1 MIASRMTSRLGRAC
15 LVAAAGV
22 IALLCAVGA
31 GSSSA
36 RAQLAPCSFDTTWLC
51 GHVQAPLDRAHPNS
65 GTISIAFYV
74 LRHRPGKTETRPV
87 FVTPG
92 GPGDSGWGIHG
103 FYEGTA
109 LAAGHDIVLIDP
121 RGSGRSRSIDCADL
135 QNGWHSVA
143 QFTTAVDACGK
154 QLGAAADRYGSGD
167 VAMDVD
173 AVRQALGYDTI
184 DYYAFS
190 YGSVAEQAYAARFP
204 QHLHALAIDA
214 GMPATDP
221 GHAWTWSLG
230 VPQALPRIGALLCK
244 REHCTGNVPA
254 AIAYLAAQ
262 VRAHPIVAQLGATR
276 LVVDEPELI
285 NILRFG
291 GDQDRMLEPQTIVG
305 TAAALRHG
313 NTDLLRELA
322 LAHPYCCG
330 SQGSSQDFS
339 QGDNVAAFCN
349 DMDFVWNRSDAVPI
363 RALKFNAAVAA
374 LPRAAAA
381 PFSIGAWNA
390 FNQTDLCLNWPA
402 PRRFEPA
409 VPSGASLGKVPTII
423 FSGDVDAIVPTEIT
437 RTLLTV
443 FPNATFVSVAGAAHP
458 TIGWRRD
465 CVPGIAR
472 HFFDT
477 LDPGNTRCAAK
488 PE

>member
-1 MIASRMTSRLGRAC
+1 MIFVPMSSGFARTC
-15 LVAAAGV
+15 VAAVAGA
-22 IALLCAVGA
+22 IALACAAGA
-31 GSSSA
+31 GSGSMRVKLS
-36 RAQLAPCSFDTTWLC
+36 PCSFDATWLC
-51 GHVQAPLDRAHPNS
+51 GHLQVPLDRAHPGN
-65 GTISIAFYV
+65 GTIPIAFYV
-74 LRHRPGKTETRPV
+74 LRHHAGNAESRPV

-109 LAAGHDIVLIDP
+109 LAAGHDIVVIDP
-121 RGSGRSRSIDCADL
+121 RGAGRSGAIACTDL
-135 QNGWHSVA
+135 QNGWQDDA
-143 QFTTAVDACGK
+143 QFMVAVAACGK

-221 GHAWTWSLG
+221 RHAWTWSLG
-230 VPQALPRIGALLCK
+230 VTQALPRIGALLCK
-244 REHCTGNVPA
+244 REHCNGNVPA
-254 AIAYLAAQ
+254 AISSLAAQ
-262 VRAHPIVAQLGATR
+262 VRAHPVVAQLGAAR

-291 GDQDRMLEPQTIVG
+291 GDQNRMLEPQTIVD
-305 TAAALRHG
+305 AARQLPRG
-313 NTDLLRELA
+313 NNDLLRTLA
-322 LAHPYCCG
+322 VAHPTCCE
-330 SQGSSQDFS
+330 SQGDPHDFS

-349 DMDFVWNRSDAVPI
+349 DMDFVWNRSDAISI
-363 RALKFNAAVAA
+363 RSLKFSAAVAA
-374 LPRAAAA
+374 LPKDAAA
-381 PFSIGAWNA
+381 PFSIAGWNA
-390 FNQTDLCLNWPA
+390 FNQTDFCLDWPA
-402 PRRFEPA
+402 PQRFEPA
-409 VPSGASLGKVPTII
+409 VPPNAKLAKIPTII

-437 RTLLTV
+437 RTLLAE
-443 FPNATFVSVAGAAHP
+443 FPRATFISVARAAHP
-458 TIGWRRD
+458 TVGWRRD

-477 LDPGNTRCAAK
+477 LDPGSTRCAAR
-488 PE
+488 

>member
-1 MIASRMTSRLGRAC
+1 MIIARMSRSLGRAC
-15 LVAAAGV
+15 VAAVASVG
-22 IALLCAVGA
+22 ALLCAVGV
-31 GSSSA
+31 GSGSA
-36 RAQLAPCSFDTTWLC
+36 PAQLEHCSFDATWLC
-51 GHVQAPLDRAHPNS
+51 GHIQVPLDRADPNS
-65 GTISIAFYV
+65 GTIPIAYYV
-74 LRHRPGKTETRPV
+74 LRQRSGKTGARPV

-92 GPGDSGWGIHG
+92 GPGDSGWGAHG
-103 FYEGTA
+103 FYEGTK
-109 LAAGHDIVLIDP
+109 LAAGHDVVVIDP
-121 RGSGRSRSIDCADL
+121 RGSGRSRAIDCADL
-135 QNGWHSVA
+135 QNGWDGAA
-143 QFTTAVDACGK
+143 QFRTAAGACAER
-154 QLGAAADRYGSGD
+154 LGAAADRYGSGD
-167 VAMDVD
+167 VALDVD

-230 VPQALPRIGALLCK
+230 VPQALLRIGALLCK
-244 REHCTGNVPA
+244 REHCQGNVPA
-254 AIAYLAAQ
+254 SIAYLAARL
-262 VRAHPIVAQLGATR
+262 RAHPIVAQLGALR

-291 GDQDRMLEPQTIVG
+291 GDQDRMLDPQTIVG
-305 TAAALRHG
+305 AAAALRRG
-313 NTDLLRELA
+313 NTELLRNLA
-322 LAHPYCCG
+322 LAHPLCCDSRG
-330 SQGSSQDFS
+330 SPQDFS
-339 QGDNVAAFCN
+339 QGDNLAAFCN
-349 DMDFVWNRSDAVPI
+349 DVDFVWNRSDAIAI
-363 RALKFNAAVAA
+363 RELKFNAAVAA
-374 LPRAAAA
+374 LPKDAAA
-381 PFSIGAWNA
+381 PFSLGGWNA
-390 FNQTDLCLNWPA
+390 FNQTDLCVNWPA

-409 VPSGASLGKVPTII
+409 VPSGANLGQIPTII

-443 FPNATFVSVAGAAHP
+443 FPKATFVSVAGAAHP
-458 TIGWRRD
+458 AIGWRRD

>member
-1 MIASRMTSRLGRAC
+1 MAA
-15 LVAAAGV
+15 VAGG

-31 GSSSA
+31 GSGSA
-36 RAQLAPCSFDTTWLC
+36 GARLAPCSFDATWLC
-51 GHVQAPLDRAHPNS
+51 GQVQVPLDRADPNS
-65 GTISIAFYV
+65 GTIPIAFYV
-74 LRHRPGKTETRPV
+74 LRHRSGRTGTRPV

-103 FYEGTA
+103 FYEGTE
-109 LAAGHDIVLIDP
+109 LAAGHDIVVIDP
-121 RGSGRSRSIDCADL
+121 RGSGRSRAIDCTDL
-135 QNGWHSVA
+135 QNGWAGEA
-143 QFTTAVDACGK
+143 QFTAAVGACGK
-154 QLGAAADRYGSGD
+154 RLGAAADRYGSGD
-167 VAMDVD
+167 VALDVD
-173 AVRQALGYDTI
+173 AVRQTLGYDTI

-214 GMPATDP
+214 GMPATDR

-230 VPQALPRIGALLCK
+230 VPQALPRIGALLCA
-244 REHCTGNVPA
+244 REHCRGNVPA
-254 AIAYLAAQ
+254 AIAYLAAR

-276 LVVDEPELI
+276 LVVDEAELI

-291 GDQDRMLEPQTIVG
+291 GDQDRMLDPQTIVG

-313 NTDLLRELA
+313 NTELLRNLA
-322 LAHPYCCG
+322 LAHPYCCDN
-330 SQGSSQDFS
+330 QGSPQDFS
-339 QGDNVAAFCN
+339 QGDNLAAFCN
-349 DMDFVWNRSDAVPI
+349 DMDFVWNRSDAIPI
-363 RALKFNAAVAA
+363 RGLKFNSAVAS
-374 LPRAAAA
+374 LPRDVAA
-381 PFSIGAWNA
+381 PFSIGGWNA
-390 FNQTDLCLNWPA
+390 FNQTDLCINWPA

-409 VPSGASLGKVPTII
+409 VPANAHFGKIPTII

-443 FPNATFVSVAGAAHP
+443 FPQATFVSVAGAAHP
-458 TIGWRRD
+458 AVGWRRD

-477 LDPGNTRCAAK
+477 LDPGRTGCAAK
-488 PE
+488 PG